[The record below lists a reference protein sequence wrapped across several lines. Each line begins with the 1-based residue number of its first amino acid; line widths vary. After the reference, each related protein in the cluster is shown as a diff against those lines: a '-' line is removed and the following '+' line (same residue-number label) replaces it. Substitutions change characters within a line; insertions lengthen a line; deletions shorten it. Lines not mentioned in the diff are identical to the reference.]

1 MMKWNKL
8 LYRLLWLII
17 PALVHVKGYSQTIK
31 ADNDK
36 GVCPNGTVTLTVSP
50 TYVGATYS
58 YFRNGSAIARLDDHD
73 PSNTVNDAGNY
84 SVTIKTLAGVILNTP
99 IYTVNQL
106 SQPPASIDSPAGYFK
121 QLCKGE
127 VVVLQANTD
136 PGIAYTWLRNNATI
150 PNSSPGSL
158 SVKDEGKYQVRTR
171 DANNCFTYSPEFEV
185 KYYPQVSITITPVP
199 TICDINTAAITLSG
213 TPAGGMFSGSG
224 VSNGKFDPKVAG
236 VGTHTITYQVGGSGQ
251 CPVIKDYTNINVS
264 DPKATITPSIPGNIL
279 CVGQNV
285 TLNAPTGYQR
295 YEWSKNGNFL
305 SNNNQVFTNTD
316 GNYVLKVTDILNCIN
331 TSAPYNLSFVDKV
344 NVTLDSIAGVCGT
357 NNPVVTLNASPA
369 GGQLSG
375 AGVVGNTFDPKKA
388 GIGIHMITYTVN
400 SSLACQNGT
409 ARRWAVVENPPS
421 ILLPDQVNMPEG
433 GSVVLNAGT
442 SANAASFSWNPTIA
456 LSNPSI
462 ANPVASPFS
471 TIDYELT
478 VKSSQGCENKKKIK
492 VFVYKKLDIPTAF
505 NTSSDLAI
513 NKSWTLFGINSYP
526 NAEIWV
532 YNRWGTVVFYSKG
545 FYTPFDGRS
554 SSGAELPTGE
564 YIYHILP
571 NPEDVSFHF
580 KGVVTIMR

>member
-213 TPAGGMFSGSG
+213 TPAGGMF
-224 VSNGKFDPKVAG
+224 
-236 VGTHTITYQVGGSGQ
+236 Q
-251 CPVIKDYTNINVS
+251 
-264 DPKATITPSIPGNIL
+264 
-279 CVGQNV
+279 
-285 TLNAPTGYQR
+285 
-295 YEWSKNGNFL
+295 
-305 SNNNQVFTNTD
+305 
-316 GNYVLKVTDILNCIN
+316 
-331 TSAPYNLSFVDKV
+331 
-344 NVTLDSIAGVCGT
+344 
-357 NNPVVTLNASPA
+357 
-369 GGQLSG
+369 
-375 AGVVGNTFDPKKA
+375 
-388 GIGIHMITYTVN
+388 
-400 SSLACQNGT
+400 
-409 ARRWAVVENPPS
+409 
-421 ILLPDQVNMPEG
+421 DQE
-433 GSVVLNAGT
+433 
-442 SANAASFSWNPTIA
+442 
-456 LSNPSI
+456 
-462 ANPVASPFS
+462 
-471 TIDYELT
+471 
-478 VKSSQGCENKKKIK
+478 
-492 VFVYKKLDIPTAF
+492 
-505 NTSSDLAI
+505 
-513 NKSWTLFGINSYP
+513 
-526 NAEIWV
+526 
-532 YNRWGTVVFYSKG
+532 
-545 FYTPFDGRS
+545 
-554 SSGAELPTGE
+554 
-564 YIYHILP
+564 
-571 NPEDVSFHF
+571 
-580 KGVVTIMR
+580 